1 MYHVQLWRYVRTKIH
16 LYIAEDMPSKLM
28 EDEELRSAVKK
39 AVSLES
45 GCAKALAAKVSMHGP
60 RVSAYYVDNYVCTED
75 GIYGLC
81 HVETVEVQLAK

>member
-1 MYHVQLWRYVRTKIH
+1 MSESSKFGN
-16 LYIAEDMPSKLM
+16 IAEDMPSKLM

-60 RVSAYYVDNYVCTED
+60 RVSAYYVDMYALRMGSMVCATWR
-75 GIYGLC
+75 L
-81 HVETVEVQLAK
+81 